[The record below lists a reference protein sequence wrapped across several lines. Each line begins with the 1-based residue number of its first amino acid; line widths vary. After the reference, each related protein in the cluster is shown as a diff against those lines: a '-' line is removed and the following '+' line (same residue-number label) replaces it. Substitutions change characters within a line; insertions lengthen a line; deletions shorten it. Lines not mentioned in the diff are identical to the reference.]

1 MQKALIIIVLLIS
14 IIFPSVSAGQEAYT
28 TWDDLVMAAV
38 NGDEVAE
45 KQLLSFKSDIEN
57 GEQWDKEVKDAY
69 ILVIQALSEYY
80 SRKGMYPYQE
90 AVLTDAMAT
99 FNKREPENANNP
111 YTRSLWV
118 YRTRLFSDIGDYDT
132 MLSYAHEALKLFEE
146 ANDRSWSYAVIC
158 ANIATAYLKKEDV
171 FAAKMYSDEA
181 YDLVKVF
188 DNREDRLKDIY
199 YSVVNIRGLVYASLK
214 DIDEAEKCFRKIITG
229 SIAGQKPIGY
239 DIALNNLGEILIR
252 RGDYGGAVE
261 LFKSAQLTTPDLRN
275 TVLQNL
281 AFAYYLTGDLDN
293 AAKYLVD
300 FNNESY
306 RDAITVIQNYAE
318 TEREPYLK
326 SHNRMMM
333 YLNNLIGYKADSAK
347 VEAFDANLYTRSISL
362 AINQALRFRN
372 DSRELTSLSSLRDN
386 LLRKDLKQV
395 ERDSIMREIISLERT
410 LLRSDSSILQSVVN
424 LVGNWESVK
433 TQIGDNEAVVLLSYL
448 PIATSIDEM
457 TPYYGAFVARR
468 GDKFPRLIRLA
479 SVDEAEDLFYNNTP
493 DEEFISN
500 LYQKGNAG
508 KLYKLL
514 WSEIEPE
521 LSGVKTIY
529 LSTCGPI
536 ATINFDALVDV
547 KNKRLKDRY
556 NIVLLSSPAK
566 IAEYK
571 ERQTVYPSLAAFG
584 APSFNVSVKD
594 MAFNAD
600 KYNHYSGDE
609 ISDGLALRGEL
620 LRGNWNE
627 LPGTL
632 QEIESIVRLLEGKDI
647 KSESYFGVDASEEA
661 FKALSGDSPSI
672 IHVATHGFVVSTQLQ
687 YDNSP
692 FVQSMK
698 GISENNSF
706 MMWTGL
712 VFSGGNNAWKG
723 ETIPAGVEDGIL
735 TAEEISRLDLSKT
748 DLVVLSACETA
759 RGHIDPVE
767 GVWGLQ
773 RAFKQ
778 AGVKTILMAL
788 WKVPDATTA
797 MFMEEFYKQL
807 LTGMTVRQAVKKAQ
821 DYLIANGADDPFY
834 WAPFVVLD

>member
-14 IIFPSVSAGQEAYT
+14 IISPTVLAGQEAYT
-28 TWDDLVMAAV
+28 TWDDLIMAAV

-57 GEQWDKEVKDAY
+57 GEQWDKEAKDAY
-69 ILVIQALSEYY
+69 NLIIQALSEYY

-90 AVLTDAMAT
+90 AVLTDAMAI

-118 YRTRLFSDIGDYDT
+118 YRTRLLSDIGDYDT
-132 MLSYAHEALKLFEE
+132 MLSYAHEALKIFEE
-146 ANDRSWSYAVIC
+146 ANDRSWSYAVLC

-181 YDLVKVF
+181 YDLVKEF

-214 DIDEAEKCFRKIITG
+214 NNEEAERCFREIISG
-229 SIAGQKPIGY
+229 NISGQKPIGY
-239 DIALNNLGEILIR
+239 DIALNNLGEILMR
-252 RGDYGGAVE
+252 RGDYGEAIE
-261 LFKSAQLTTPDLRN
+261 LFGSAKLTTPDLRN
-275 TVLQNL
+275 TILQNL
-281 AFAYYLTGDLDN
+281 AFSYYLTGDLDN

-306 RDAITVIQNYAE
+306 RDAITVIQNYSE

-326 SHNRMMM
+326 SRNRMMM

-347 VEAFDANLYTRSISL
+347 IEAFDTNLYIRSISL

-372 DSRELTSLSSLRDN
+372 ASRGLTQLSSLRDN
-386 LLRKDLKQV
+386 LLRKNLKQA

-410 LLRSDSSILQSVVN
+410 LLRSDPSILQSVVN
-424 LVGNWESVK
+424 IIGNWDGVK
-433 TQIGDNEAVVLLSYL
+433 TQIGDNEAVVLFSYL
-448 PIATSIDEM
+448 PIAASIDEM
-457 TPYYGAFVARR
+457 TPYYGAYIARK
-468 GDKFPRLIRLA
+468 GDKFPQLIRLA
-479 SVDEAEDLFYNNTP
+479 EVDAAEDLFYNNNP

-500 LYQKGNAG
+500 LYNKDNAS
-508 KLYKLL
+508 KLYNLL
-514 WSEIEPE
+514 WSEIEPM
-521 LSGVKTIY
+521 LSGISTIY

-536 ATINFDALVDV
+536 ATINFDALVDGN
-547 KNKRLKDRY
+547 NKRLKDRY
-556 NIVLLSSPAK
+556 NIVLVSSPAK
-566 IAEYK
+566 INEYK
-571 ERQTVYPSLAAFG
+571 DTQTVYPSLAAFG
-584 APSFNVSVKD
+584 APSFNVSVND
-594 MAFNAD
+594 MALNAD
-600 KYNHYSGDE
+600 KYSLYSGNE

-627 LPGTL
+627 LPGTR
-632 QEIESIVRLLEGKDI
+632 QEIESILRLVEGKDI
-647 KSESYFGVDASEEA
+647 KSKNYFGKDASEEA
-661 FKALSGDSPSI
+661 FKALNGDSPSI

-692 FVQSMK
+692 FVQYMK

-723 ETIPAGVEDGIL
+723 EPIPDGVEDGIL
-735 TAEEISRLDLSKT
+735 TAEEISRLDLSNT

-778 AGVKTILMAL
+778 AGVKTILMTL

-807 LTGMTVRQAVKKAQ
+807 LTGLTVRQAVKKAQ
-821 DYLIANGADDPFY
+821 DFLIANGADDPFY